1 MFDGSEN
8 RADRGALV
16 TARFAWAAKQ
26 AAIGNALRYCSK
38 IVFIGYLHPSRD
50 RISKSYPARLNFYV
64 ARGRTVSGILD
75 HYRNSKCIP
84 ILVIVDEKG
93 SPLEEM
99 ASVPAL
105 TDRQEQEAEDRT
117 SVAVLVVHEAI
128 RKDGD
133 EELQRPAQALAW
145 SGLAAGLSMGFSFV
159 AEGFFRSYL
168 PDTQWRPLLTH
179 LGYPL
184 GFLIVII
191 GRQQLF
197 TENTLTAIIPL
208 LARRNVPTL
217 IAVLKLWAVVLAAN
231 LLGAHIFAWVLGN
244 TPLFK
249 PDVLH
254 SLKELALISAD
265 VTFGTAILRGI
276 FAGWLIALVVW
287 MNAATDSGRIAIIVI
302 LTYIVGIAGLTH
314 IVAGSVEV
322 LFLVMTGAKSWFSY
336 LGGYMVPAL
345 LGNIIGGVALVSAL
359 NHAQVIAGRGGKTP
373 GR

>member
-1 MFDGSEN
+1 
-8 RADRGALV
+8 
-16 TARFAWAAKQ
+16 
-26 AAIGNALRYCSK
+26 
-38 IVFIGYLHPSRD
+38 
-50 RISKSYPARLNFYV
+50 
-64 ARGRTVSGILD
+64 
-75 HYRNSKCIP
+75 
-84 ILVIVDEKG
+84 
-93 SPLEEM
+93 
-99 ASVPAL
+99 
-105 TDRQEQEAEDRT
+105 
-117 SVAVLVVHEAI
+117 
-128 RKDGD
+128 
-133 EELQRPAQALAW
+133 
-145 SGLAAGLSMGFSFV
+145 MGFSFL

-168 PDTQWRPLLTH
+168 PDTQWRPLVTH

-217 IAVLKLWAVVLAAN
+217 IAVLKLWAVVLSAN
-231 LLGAHIFAWVLGN
+231 LMGAHIFAWVLGN
-244 TPLFK
+244 TPLLK
-249 PDVLH
+249 ADVMH
-254 SLKELALISAD
+254 SLRELALTSAD

-336 LGGYMVPAL
+336 LGGYMIPAL
-345 LGNIIGGVALVSAL
+345 LGNILGGVALVSAL
-359 NHAQVIAGRGGKTP
+359 NHAQVISGRAWK
-373 GR
+373 R